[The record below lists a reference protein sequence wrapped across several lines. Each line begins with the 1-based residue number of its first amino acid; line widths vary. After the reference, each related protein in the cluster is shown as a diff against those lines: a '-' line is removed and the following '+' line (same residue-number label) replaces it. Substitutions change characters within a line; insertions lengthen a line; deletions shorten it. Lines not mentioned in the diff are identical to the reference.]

1 MSDVES
7 APIDLPSDEA
17 PRHLATV
24 LEAAQITPGMRR
36 ITFGGAGLA
45 DFVSSALPDERV
57 LVRFPLEPP
66 HARSYTVRRWSADTG
81 ELDIDFVLH
90 GHGGAARWAETA
102 SPGDTVHLS
111 SANGWFRPPENIEW
125 LTLLADHAALPAV
138 GRILESL
145 PAGISVQLIAQIPDP
160 SEQQSFTTAAD
171 ADIRWIGDADSLLT
185 ELAADPLPPGT
196 GYVWCA
202 VEAAAARKVRA
213 YLRHTLKIPATAMHT
228 MGYWRADKEN
238 WERRY
243 ALAAER
249 IDEAMG
255 AAMMAGKDFESVR
268 DAVDAAM
275 EREGL

>member
-102 SPGDTVHLS
+102 IPGDTVHLS

-171 ADIRWIGDADSLLT
+171 ADIRWVGDADSLLT

-202 VEAAAARKVRA
+202 LEAAAARKVRA

-243 ALAAER
+243 ALVAER

>member
-17 PRHLATV
+17 PRHLASV
-24 LEAAQITPGMRR
+24 LEATQITPGMRR

-102 SPGDTVHLS
+102 IPGDTVHLS

-202 VEAAAARKVRA
+202 LEAAAARKVRA
-213 YLRHTLKIPATAMHT
+213 YLRHTLKIPVTAMHT

-243 ALAAER
+243 ALVAER